1 MNKSLHHASPLLR
14 VENLSIQNFRS
25 GGEDSKILDEI
36 SFDVFPG
43 EIVGL
48 IGESGSGKTISSK
61 AILRMLPNSM
71 KITSGSISFKEIDLL
86 SLNNRQ
92 YENFRGKSI
101 ALIPQDALHA
111 LNPVQ
116 KVGTQVAEP
125 FSIHGDLTKKEKKSK
140 VFELFSRVNITN
152 PENRYD
158 NYPHEFSG
166 GMQQRALTASSIAL
180 KPPLII
186 ADEPTTALD
195 VTIQARIVDLIR
207 NLSRELG
214 ISFLFI
220 SHDLGLISSLCDRVY
235 VMRYGRIIES
245 GNTQTIFETASHPYT
260 LALMNSRPKL
270 LENPDRLTTID
281 PDNGNKSL
289 DENGTKAIIVDP
301 KAGSKNQASR
311 LSNKASSSHESK
323 VLFEVKNLSK
333 TYSNSGFFSKKNY
346 QKALTNVNFNLALGE
361 NLGIVGE
368 SGSGKTTILRILL
381 KLTPYK
387 EGSVYFSGKELNEI
401 RSEQLKDFRRNVQP
415 VFQDPY
421 STFNPRCS
429 IKSSLELACK
439 LSPDKSDSRVNSEVK
454 EMFNLVGLDEQLLY
468 FFPHQLSGGQRQRAA
483 IARALLCRPK
493 ILLMDEPT
501 SALDVSIQAQVL
513 NLIKDLQA
521 QFKFSI
527 ILVTHDLPVV
537 SFLCNRILVMKDGK
551 VVETGETGRIIKYPS
566 HDYTKKLIQSVP
578 V

>member
-1 MNKSLHHASPLLR
+1 M
-14 VENLSIQNFRS
+14 
-25 GGEDSKILDEI
+25 
-36 SFDVFPG
+36 
-43 EIVGL
+43 
-48 IGESGSGKTISSK
+48 
-61 AILRMLPNSM
+61 
-71 KITSGSISFKEIDLL
+71 
-86 SLNNRQ
+86 
-92 YENFRGKSI
+92 
-101 ALIPQDALHA
+101 
-111 LNPVQ
+111 
-116 KVGTQVAEP
+116 
-125 FSIHGDLTKKEKKSK
+125 
-140 VFELFSRVNITN
+140 
-152 PENRYD
+152 
-158 NYPHEFSG
+158 
-166 GMQQRALTASSIAL
+166 
-180 KPPLII
+180 
-186 ADEPTTALD
+186 
-195 VTIQARIVDLIR
+195 
-207 NLSRELG
+207 
-214 ISFLFI
+214 
-220 SHDLGLISSLCDRVY
+220 
-235 VMRYGRIIES
+235 
-245 GNTQTIFETASHPYT
+245 
-260 LALMNSRPKL
+260 
-270 LENPDRLTTID
+270 
-281 PDNGNKSL
+281 
-289 DENGTKAIIVDP
+289 
-301 KAGSKNQASR
+301 
-311 LSNKASSSHESK
+311 
-323 VLFEVKNLSK
+323 SK

-346 QKALTNVNFNLALGE
+346 QKALTNVNFNLAIGE

-387 EGSVYFSGKELNEI
+387 EGSVDFSGKELNEI

-421 STFNPRCS
+421 STFNPRFS

-551 VVETGETGRIIKYPS
+551 VVEAGETGRIIKYPS

>member
-1 MNKSLHHASPLLR
+1 MNKSLHHGHPLLR
-14 VENLSIQNFRS
+14 VEKLSIQNFRS

-61 AILRMLPNSM
+61 AILRMLPHSM
-71 KITSGSISFKEIDLL
+71 KITNGSISFKDIDLL
-86 SLNNRQ
+86 SLNDRQ
-92 YENFRGKSI
+92 YEKFRGKSI

-116 KVGTQVAEP
+116 KIGTQVAEP

-220 SHDLGLISSLCDRVY
+220 SHDLGLISNLCDRVY
-235 VMRYGRIIES
+235 VMRYGKIIES
-245 GNTQTIFETASHPYT
+245 GNTETIFKTASHPYT

-270 LENPDRLTTID
+270 LENPHRLTTIEA
-281 PDNGNKSL
+281 DNGYKRL

-301 KAGSKNQASR
+301 KAGSTNQASR
-311 LSNKASSSHESK
+311 LLNKATSNHESK

-333 TYSNSGFFSKKNY
+333 TYSNNGFFSKKNY
-346 QKALTNVNFNLALGE
+346 QKALTNVNFKLALGE

-387 EGSVYFSGKELNEI
+387 EGSVDFSGKELNEI
-401 RSEQLKDFRRNVQP
+401 RLEQLKDFRRNVQP

-421 STFNPRCS
+421 STFNPRFS

-439 LSPDKSDSRVNSEVK
+439 LSPDKNESRVNSEVK
-454 EMFNLVGLDEQLLY
+454 EMFNLVGLDQQLLHS
-468 FFPHQLSGGQRQRAA
+468 FPHQLSGGQRQRAA

-527 ILVTHDLPVV
+527 IIVTHDLPVV

-551 VVETGETGRIIKYPS
+551 VVETGETGTIIKSPS
-566 HDYTKKLIQSVP
+566 HDYTKNLIQSVP
-578 V
+578 I

>member
-1 MNKSLHHASPLLR
+1 
-14 VENLSIQNFRS
+14 
-25 GGEDSKILDEI
+25 
-36 SFDVFPG
+36 
-43 EIVGL
+43 
-48 IGESGSGKTISSK
+48 
-61 AILRMLPNSM
+61 
-71 KITSGSISFKEIDLL
+71 
-86 SLNNRQ
+86 
-92 YENFRGKSI
+92 
-101 ALIPQDALHA
+101 
-111 LNPVQ
+111 
-116 KVGTQVAEP
+116 
-125 FSIHGDLTKKEKKSK
+125 
-140 VFELFSRVNITN
+140 
-152 PENRYD
+152 
-158 NYPHEFSG
+158 
-166 GMQQRALTASSIAL
+166 
-180 KPPLII
+180 
-186 ADEPTTALD
+186 
-195 VTIQARIVDLIR
+195 
-207 NLSRELG
+207 
-214 ISFLFI
+214 
-220 SHDLGLISSLCDRVY
+220 
-235 VMRYGRIIES
+235 MRYGRIIES
-245 GNTQTIFETASHPYT
+245 GHTKTIFETASHPYT

-281 PDNGNKSL
+281 PDNGYKGL
-289 DENGTKAIIVDP
+289 DKNDTKAIIADP
-301 KAGSKNQASR
+301 KAGNANQASR
-311 LSNKASSSHESK
+311 LSNKASSGHENK

-333 TYSNSGFFSKKNY
+333 TYSNNGFFAKKNY
-346 QKALTNVNFNLALGE
+346 QKALTNVSFNLTLGE

-387 EGSVYFSGKELNEI
+387 DGSVDFSGKELNEI

-421 STFNPRCS
+421 STFNPRFS

-439 LSPDKSDSRVNSEVK
+439 LSPDTTESRINSEVK
-454 EMFNLVGLDEQLLY
+454 EIFNLVGLDEQLLY

-537 SFLCNRILVMKDGK
+537 SFLCNRILVMQDGK
-551 VVETGETGRIIKYPS
+551 VVETGETGAIIKYPS
-566 HDYTKKLIQSVP
+566 HEYTKKLIQSVP

>member
-1 MNKSLHHASPLLR
+1 MNKSLYQEHPLLR
-14 VENLSIQNFRS
+14 VENLSIKNFRS
-25 GGEDSKILDEI
+25 GGEESKILDEI

-71 KITSGSISFKEIDLL
+71 KITSGRISFKETDLL

-92 YENFRGKSI
+92 YANFRGKSI

-125 FSIHGDLTKKEKKSK
+125 FSIHGDLTKKEKKSR
-140 VFELFSRVNITN
+140 VIELFSRVNISD
-152 PENRYD
+152 PEIRYD

-180 KPPLII
+180 KPPLVI

-195 VTIQARIVDLIR
+195 VTIPARIVDLIR

-245 GNTQTIFETASHPYT
+245 GHTKTIFKTASHPYT

-281 PDNGNKSL
+281 PDYGYKDL
-289 DENGTKAIIVDP
+289 DANENKAIMVDP
-301 KAGSKNQASR
+301 KDGNDDEASR
-311 LSNKASSSHESK
+311 FSNITSSCHESK

-333 TYSNSGFFSKKNY
+333 TFSNRGFFSTKNY
-346 QKALTNVNFNLALGE
+346 QKALSNVNFNLGLGE

-387 EGSVYFSGKELNEI
+387 EGSVEFSGQELHEI

-421 STFNPRCS
+421 STFNPRFS
-429 IKSSLELACK
+429 IKSSLELAGR
-439 LSPDKSDSRVNSEVK
+439 LSLDKTGSHINSEVK
-454 EMFNLVGLDEQLLY
+454 EMFNLVGLDEQILDFY
-468 FFPHQLSGGQRQRAA
+468 PHQLSGGQRQRAA

-521 QFKFSI
+521 QFEFSI

-537 SFLCNRILVMKDGK
+537 SFLCDRILVMQDGK
-551 VVETGETGRIIKYPS
+551 VVETGETGKIIRYPS

>member
-1 MNKSLHHASPLLR
+1 MNKLLYQKHPLLR

-25 GGEDSKILDEI
+25 RGEESKILDEI

-71 KITSGSISFKEIDLL
+71 KITSGRIRFKETDLL

-92 YENFRGKSI
+92 YANFRGKSI

-125 FSIHGDLTKKEKKSK
+125 FSIHSDLTKKEKKSR
-140 VFELFSRVNITN
+140 VIELFSRVNIAN
-152 PENRYD
+152 PEHRYD
-158 NYPHEFSG
+158 DYPHEFSG

-235 VMRYGRIIES
+235 VMRYGRILES
-245 GNTQTIFETASHPYT
+245 GHTKTIFETASHPYT

-281 PDNGNKSL
+281 PDYDCKLL
-289 DENGTKAIIVDP
+289 DVNETKTIVVDP
-301 KAGSKNQASR
+301 KDGNANLASK
-311 LSNKASSSHESK
+311 LSNKASGGPESK
-323 VLFEVKNLSK
+323 VLFEVRNLSK
-333 TYSNSGFFSKKNY
+333 TYSNKGFFSAKNY
-346 QKALTNVNFNLALGE
+346 QKALSNVNFTLGLGE

-368 SGSGKTTILRILL
+368 SGSGKTTILKILL

-387 EGSVYFSGKELNEI
+387 EGSVKFSGTELHGI
-401 RSEQLKDFRRNVQP
+401 RSEKLKEFRRNVQP

-421 STFNPRCS
+421 STFNPRFS

-439 LSPDKSDSRVNSEVK
+439 LSSFKAVRQINSEVK
-454 EMFNLVGLDEQLLY
+454 EIFNLVGLDEQLLD

-521 QFKFSI
+521 QFEFSI

-537 SFLCNRILVMKDGK
+537 SFLCDRILVMQGGK
-551 VVETGETGRIIKYPS
+551 VIETGETDAIIKYPS

>member
-1 MNKSLHHASPLLR
+1 MNKSLYQEHPLLR
-14 VENLSIQNFRS
+14 VEDLSIQNFRS
-25 GGEDSKILDEI
+25 GREESKILDEI

-71 KITSGSISFKEIDLL
+71 KITSGRISFKETDLL

-92 YENFRGKSI
+92 YTNFRGKSI

-125 FSIHGDLTKKEKKSK
+125 FSIHGDLAKKEKKSR
-140 VFELFSRVNITN
+140 VIELFSRVNISD
-152 PENRYD
+152 PEIRYD

-180 KPPLII
+180 KPPLVI

-245 GNTQTIFETASHPYT
+245 GNTKTIFETASHPYT

-281 PDNGNKSL
+281 PDHGYKGL
-289 DENGTKAIIVDP
+289 DANENKAIMVDP
-301 KAGSKNQASR
+301 KDGNDDHASR
-311 LSNKASSSHESK
+311 FSNKTSSCHESK

-333 TYSNSGFFSKKNY
+333 TFSNRGFFSTKNY
-346 QKALTNVNFNLALGE
+346 QKALSNVNFDLGLGE

-387 EGSVYFSGKELNEI
+387 EGSVEFSGQELHGI

-421 STFNPRCS
+421 STFNPRFS
-429 IKSSLELACK
+429 IKSSLELACR
-439 LSPDKSDSRVNSEVK
+439 LSQDKTGSHINSEVK
-454 EMFNLVGLDEQLLY
+454 EMFNLVGLDEQILDFY
-468 FFPHQLSGGQRQRAA
+468 PHQLSGGQRQRAA

-521 QFKFSI
+521 QFEFSI

-537 SFLCNRILVMKDGK
+537 LFLCDRILVMQDGK
-551 VVETGETGRIIKYPS
+551 VVETGETGKIIRYPS

>member
-1 MNKSLHHASPLLR
+1 MNKSLYQEHPLLR
-14 VENLSIQNFRS
+14 VEDLSIQNFRS
-25 GGEDSKILDEI
+25 GREESKILDEI

-71 KITSGSISFKEIDLL
+71 KITSGRISFKETDLL

-92 YENFRGKSI
+92 YTNFRGKSI

-125 FSIHGDLTKKEKKSK
+125 FSIHGDLTKKEKKSR
-140 VFELFSRVNITN
+140 VIELFSRVNISD
-152 PENRYD
+152 PEIRYD

-180 KPPLII
+180 KPPLVI

-245 GNTQTIFETASHPYT
+245 GHTKTIFETASHPYT

-281 PDNGNKSL
+281 PDHGYKGL
-289 DENGTKAIIVDP
+289 DANENKAIMVDP
-301 KAGSKNQASR
+301 KDGNDDHASR
-311 LSNKASSSHESK
+311 FSNKTSSCHESK

-333 TYSNSGFFSKKNY
+333 TFSNRGFFSTKNY
-346 QKALTNVNFNLALGE
+346 QKALSNVNFDLGLGE

-387 EGSVYFSGKELNEI
+387 EGSVEFSGQELHGI

-421 STFNPRCS
+421 STFNPRFS
-429 IKSSLELACK
+429 IKSSLELAGR
-439 LSPDKSDSRVNSEVK
+439 LSLDKTGSHINSDVK
-454 EMFNLVGLDEQLLY
+454 EMFNLVGLDEQILDFY
-468 FFPHQLSGGQRQRAA
+468 PHQLSGGQRQRAA

-521 QFKFSI
+521 QFEFSI

-537 SFLCNRILVMKDGK
+537 SFLCDRILVMQDGK
-551 VVETGETGRIIKYPS
+551 VVETGQTGTIIKYPS

-578 V
+578 A

>member
-1 MNKSLHHASPLLR
+1 MNKSLYQEHPLLR
-14 VENLSIQNFRS
+14 VENLSIKNFRS
-25 GGEDSKILDEI
+25 GGEESKILDEI

-71 KITSGSISFKEIDLL
+71 KITSGRISFKETDLL

-92 YENFRGKSI
+92 YTNFRGKSI

-125 FSIHGDLTKKEKKSK
+125 FSIHGDLAKKEKKSR
-140 VFELFSRVNITN
+140 VIELFSRVNISN

-180 KPPLII
+180 KPPLVI

-195 VTIQARIVDLIR
+195 VTIQARIVDLIQ

-235 VMRYGRIIES
+235 VMRDGRIIES
-245 GNTQTIFETASHPYT
+245 GHTKTIFETASHPYT

-281 PDNGNKSL
+281 PDYGYKDL
-289 DENGTKAIIVDP
+289 DANENKAILVDP
-301 KAGSKNQASR
+301 KDGNDDEASR
-311 LSNKASSSHESK
+311 FSNITSSCHESK

-333 TYSNSGFFSKKNY
+333 TFSNRGFFSTKNY
-346 QKALTNVNFNLALGE
+346 QKALSNVNFNLGLGE

-387 EGSVYFSGKELNEI
+387 EGSVEFSGQELHGI

-421 STFNPRCS
+421 STFNPRFS
-429 IKSSLELACK
+429 IKSSLELAGR
-439 LSPDKSDSRVNSEVK
+439 LSLDKTGSHINSEVK
-454 EMFNLVGLDEQLLY
+454 EMFNLVGLDEQILDFY
-468 FFPHQLSGGQRQRAA
+468 PHQLSGGQRQRAA

-521 QFKFSI
+521 QFEFSI

-537 SFLCNRILVMKDGK
+537 SFLCDRILVMQDGK
-551 VVETGETGRIIKYPS
+551 VVETGETGTIIKYPS

-578 V
+578 A